1 MLRGKNSELES
12 RNSNPKFMKKIGLFF
27 GSFNPIHIGHLILA
41 NYILENSDM
50 DELWFVVSPQNP
62 FKDKK
67 SLLTDHNRLDMVQ
80 LAVKNYPKMRAS
92 NVEFS
97 LPKPSY
103 TIDTLTYLKEKYPNY
118 SFALIMGED
127 NLDSLPKWKNAEK
140 LMSDYQIIVYPRTF
154 EGEKKDSEYLQH
166 ENISIVNAPIIELSA
181 TEIRNMIKEGKNV
194 RPMLP
199 PEVFEYLDGS
209 SFYK

>member
-1 MLRGKNSELES
+1 MS
-12 RNSNPKFMKKIGLFF
+12 KKIGLFF

-41 NYILENSDM
+41 NYITEHSDM

-62 FKDKK
+62 FKKKK
-67 SLLTDHNRLDMVQ
+67 SLLKDTNRLDMVQ
-80 LAVKNYPKMRAS
+80 LAIQNYPKMRAS

-97 LPKPSY
+97 LPQPSY
-103 TIDTLTYLKEKYPNY
+103 TIDTLAHLKEQYPQY

-127 NLDSLPKWKNAEK
+127 NLKSLHKWKNAEK
-140 LMSDYQIIVYPRTF
+140 LMNDHQIIVYPRVSIGD
-154 EGEKKDSEYLQH
+154 EEKQHHFQH
-166 ENISIVNAPIIELSA
+166 ENISLIQAPVIEISA
-181 TEIRNMIKEGKNV
+181 TEIRNMIQQGKNV

-209 SFYK
+209 SLYK

>member
-1 MLRGKNSELES
+1 
-12 RNSNPKFMKKIGLFF
+12 MKKIGLFF

-41 NYILENSDM
+41 NYILEHSDM
-50 DELWFVVSPQNP
+50 QELWFVVSPQNP

-67 SLLTDHNRLDMVQ
+67 SLLKDHNRLDMVQ
-80 LAVKNYPKMRAS
+80 LAIKNYPKMRAS

-97 LPKPSY
+97 LPTPSY
-103 TIDTLTYLKEKYPNY
+103 TIDTLTYLQEKHPDY
-118 SFALIMGED
+118 SFSLIMGED
-127 NLDSLPKWKNAEK
+127 NLKSLHKWKNYK
-140 LMSDYQIIVYPRTF
+140 LLLKNHQIIVYPRIL
-154 EGEKKDSEYLQH
+154 GEDISTPLNVTELKNH
-166 ENISIVNAPIIELSA
+166 ENIHQIDAPIIELSA
-181 TEIRNMIKEGKNV
+181 TEIRNMIKEGKNT

>member
-1 MLRGKNSELES
+1 
-12 RNSNPKFMKKIGLFF
+12 MKKIGLFF

-97 LPKPSY
+97 LAKPSY

-166 ENISIVNAPIIELSA
+166 ENISMVNAPIIELSA

>member
-1 MLRGKNSELES
+1 
-12 RNSNPKFMKKIGLFF
+12 MKKIGLFF

-103 TIDTLTYLKEKYPNY
+103 TIDTLTYLKEKYPNN

-140 LMSDYQIIVYPRTF
+140 LISDYQIIVYPRTF

-166 ENISIVNAPIIELSA
+166 ENISMVNAPIIELSA

>member
-1 MLRGKNSELES
+1 
-12 RNSNPKFMKKIGLFF
+12 MKKIGLFF

-67 SLLTDHNRLDMVQ
+67 SLLADHNRLDMVQ

-154 EGEKKDSEYLQH
+154 EGGTSTSLSVSKIKNQ
-166 ENISIVNAPIIELSA
+166 ENINIINAPIIELSA

>member
-1 MLRGKNSELES
+1 MSQPL
-12 RNSNPKFMKKIGLFF
+12 PMPQPIKKIGLFF
-27 GSFNPIHIGHLILA
+27 GSFNPIHIGHMILA

-62 FKDKK
+62 FKEKK
-67 SLLTDHNRLDMVQ
+67 SLLKDHNRLDMVQ

-97 LPKPSY
+97 LPQPSY
-103 TIDTLTYLKEKYPNY
+103 TIDTLTYLHEKYPDV

-127 NLDSLPKWKNAEK
+127 NLEGLSKWKNSETLIK
-140 LMSDYQIIVYPRTF
+140 NHQIIVYPRIF

-166 ENISIVNAPIIELSA
+166 ENISLVKAPIIELSA
-181 TEIRNMIKEGKNV
+181 TEIREMIKLGKNV